1 MKKYLSILVIFLLS
15 VTMLQAKTNFG
26 DVLTNAV
33 DTVYQDGRDAVSAV
47 YGDLKTGV
55 TTIYPDVKNAVV
67 QIAQGLGIAAEHVYT
82 VLVKKFL
89 VDGVKELAIF
99 ILGIILVIFGG
110 IWWNKV
116 SKTGVIT
123 YKVVPSAVLLLSGII
138 CWLSVNYN
146 ELFMGLINPEY
157 GAINYIL
164 EYSKSILS

>member
-33 DTVYQDGRDAVSAV
+33 DTVYQDGRAAVSTV

-110 IWWNKV
+110 IWWFCIE
-116 SKTGVIT
+116 THAP
-123 YKVVPSAVLLLSGII
+123 Y
-138 CWLSVNYN
+138 
-146 ELFMGLINPEY
+146 
-157 GAINYIL
+157 
-164 EYSKSILS
+164 